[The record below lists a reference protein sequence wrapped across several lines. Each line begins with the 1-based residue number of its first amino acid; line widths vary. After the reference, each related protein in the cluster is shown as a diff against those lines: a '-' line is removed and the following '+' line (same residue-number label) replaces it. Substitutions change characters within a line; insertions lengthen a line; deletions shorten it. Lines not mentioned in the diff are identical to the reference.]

1 MPTLSPVPIS
11 KKQVKADLKA
21 FRAIL
26 DDPGR
31 PELSESKDILPFFK
45 GCPQLCAFMG
55 TYNPSIVDFKNI
67 VTASEFDIF
76 GDHVADL
83 AVGDTTR
90 HQYCFIEFEDAR
102 ASSIFR
108 KATKATPEWAP
119 RFEHGFSQLLDWILW
134 IENNKGNPAFKN
146 RFGVGNI
153 HYIMLLIIGRDRH
166 LANASLRDRFTWRN
180 ESVFV
185 AGKQVHCLT
194 FDALYEDLKYRI
206 DTRF

>member
-1 MPTLSPVPIS
+1 MPDFSRVPIT
-11 KKQVKADLKA
+11 KKQIKADLKD
-21 FRAIL
+21 FWGL
-26 DDPGR
+26 LNDPSR
-31 PELSESKDILPFFK
+31 PDLSESKDILPFFK
-45 GCPQLCAFMG
+45 GHPQLCAFMG

-83 AVGDTTR
+83 VVGDTTR
-90 HQYCFIEFEDAR
+90 HQYCFIEFEDAS

-108 KATKATPEWAP
+108 KASKGTPEWAP

-134 IENNKGNPAFKN
+134 IENNKGNAAFKN
-146 RFGVGNI
+146 RFGAGNI
-153 HYIMLLIIGRDRH
+153 HYIMLLIIGRNQH
-166 LANASLRDRFTWRN
+166 LANTSLRDRFTWRN

-194 FDALYEDLKYRI
+194 FDTLYEDLNYRI
-206 DTRF
+206 ETRF